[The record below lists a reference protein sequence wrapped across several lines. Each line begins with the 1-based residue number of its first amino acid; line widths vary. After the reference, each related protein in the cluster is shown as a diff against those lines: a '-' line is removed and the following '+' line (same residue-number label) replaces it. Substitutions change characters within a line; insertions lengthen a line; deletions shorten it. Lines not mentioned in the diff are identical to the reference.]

1 MSEWLFCLGEIIKF
15 KRRFPFLLALIKGVA
30 NELLN
35 RYNPT
40 AVANLIPTELI
51 YSILNYATLL

>member
-1 MSEWLFCLGEIIKF
+1 MNIISVLARSLNLRGF
-15 KRRFPFLLALIKGVA
+15 LFLLALIKGVA

-51 YSILNYATLL
+51 YSILNYTTLL